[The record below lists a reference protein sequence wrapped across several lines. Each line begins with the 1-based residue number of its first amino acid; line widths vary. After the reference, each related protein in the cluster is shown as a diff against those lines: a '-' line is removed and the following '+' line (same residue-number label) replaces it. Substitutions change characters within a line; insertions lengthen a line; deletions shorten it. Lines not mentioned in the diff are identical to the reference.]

1 LVGIHIRRADY
12 RLPGRNANIAPTKWY
27 LEWLDKNW
35 SNIDNPI
42 LFVASDEIDSVV
54 KDFERF
60 RPCRFIKD
68 SDFLFDFYALCHCDV
83 LLISNSTFSFAAAML
98 NGGADVGILPFGKRF
113 YRPDFNNCEMASFDP
128 WNAEP
133 LLKP

>member
-1 LVGIHIRRADY
+1 
-12 RLPGRNANIAPTKWY
+12 
-27 LEWLDKNW
+27 
-35 SNIDNPI
+35 
-42 LFVASDEIDSVV
+42 
-54 KDFERF
+54 
-60 RPCRFIKD
+60 
-68 SDFLFDFYALCHCDV
+68 
-83 LLISNSTFSFAAAML
+83 ML